1 VLSLLWIV
9 LTACVVAGCGQS
21 AADKAKNQ
29 VCSARADIDKQLHY
43 LQGLT
48 LTTATATAVQNSVKA
63 IRSDLGKIKDAQPQL
78 NAQRKQQVQAAN
90 QAFTAQLQSVASS
103 VGENLSLS
111 NAEAQLKAAVTQLVQ
126 SYQHTFAA
134 ISCG

>member
-1 VLSLLWIV
+1 MLSLLWIV